1 AWVDAS
7 ARLEGHRRALAAYGQ
22 EFDDR
27 LLVESNFKEV
37 GGSEAMSK
45 LLRRG
50 RRRPFSAVVCAN
62 DEMAAGA
69 MDAIRAR
76 GLSIPEDISIVGF
89 DNAPLSRYLYPKLTT
104 VNYPIAEM
112 GRMAA
117 RWVLRNVYK
126 DSEAEIRH
134 VFRPTLVP
142 RGSAITAEG
151 SRDDAPGN

>member
-1 AWVDAS
+1 M
-7 ARLEGHRRALAAYGQ
+7 
-22 EFDDR
+22 
-27 LLVESNFKEV
+27 ESNFKEF

-50 RRRPFSAVVCAN
+50 LSFSAVVCAN
-62 DEMAAGA
+62 DQMAGGA

-76 GLSIPEDISIVGF
+76 GLSIPDDISIVGF
-89 DNAPLSRYLYPKLTT
+89 DNALLSQYLYPKLTT

-126 DSEAEIRH
+126 DGDAEIRH
-134 VFRPTLVP
+134 VFRPAMVP
-142 RGSAITAEG
+142 RASAITNHG
-151 SRDDAPGN
+151 SSDDVSGN